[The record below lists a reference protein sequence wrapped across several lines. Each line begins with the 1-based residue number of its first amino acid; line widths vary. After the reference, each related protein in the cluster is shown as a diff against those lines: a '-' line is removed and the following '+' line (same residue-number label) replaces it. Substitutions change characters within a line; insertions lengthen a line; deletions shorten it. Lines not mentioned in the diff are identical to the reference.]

1 MTYTYKFIPSS
12 APINVNPKQ
21 QFTNDFQQNLTQ
33 QFYLSSDWYQIQEE
47 SSLASGIY
55 QDVDVRVNNILDS
68 KIGDKIVDDD
78 LKLLLFA
85 DINHPVSLGL
95 MYKFDDNFWVTS
107 NVDKIKSLV
116 QTATVKRCN
125 NMLRWQTPDGAI
137 QEFPASLNFIVKQ
150 NRDYSTAGSA
160 VVTPAGTL
168 RLITQFN
175 SVTNTIKPN
184 QRFLFGNSNNF
195 TAYRVEGGGIENYN
209 NLFTTDNMSSGLI
222 AFTLVVDYVN
232 PDTDDITNGIAN
244 YIQGTYA
251 IQVSPPLIS
260 GDATQTIQLYATV
273 TFNGETVSRSVT
285 WSSNDETIATV
296 DQTGLVTFVAEGIA
310 SIKVIL
316 AGNDGVFASCDV
328 EVTSTPVDTY
338 QIIVSPTTNYLLE
351 GDEAIWSTVLYK
363 NNMVQT
369 DGFTYSLNPRTVPD
383 NHYLYEVLTPQEF
396 KVHNYQMFLT
406 DYLEVTATSGI
417 YSIVI
422 QINLRGAW

>member
-1 MTYTYKFIPSS
+1 MAYPFLNASQ
-12 APINVNPKQ
+12 PINYTGKQ
-21 QFTNDFQQNLTQ
+21 EYTNQFQETLTD
-33 QFYLSSDWYQIQEE
+33 QFYNASDWYTIQEE
-47 SSLASGIY
+47 SSLASGVYRNI
-55 QDVDVRVNNILDS
+55 DVRINDVIDA
-68 KIGDKIVDDD
+68 KVGDKLVDDD
-78 LKLLLFA
+78 VKLLLFS
-85 DINHPVSLGL
+85 DINHNVDLGL
-95 MYKFDDNFWVTS
+95 MYQFNSNFWVTS

-116 QTATVKRCN
+116 STATVKRCN

-137 QEFPASLNFIVKQ
+137 YEFPASLNFIIKQ
-150 NRDYSTAGSA
+150 NRDYSTAGISFF
-160 VVTPAGTL
+160 TPAGTL

-175 SVTNTIKPN
+175 SVTNKIKAN

-422 QINLRGAW
+422 QINLREPW